1 MQSSRQQLQA
11 QQPTLLIYKVNLLI
25 ELLLQA
31 QQHRA
36 QDAAAEQAQPV
47 TVTER
52 GCQFDIGAPLR
63 MDIRLPCLHTHA
75 FARMLMSCQDGGICT
90 LVIRQ
95 RQLRSQQQGVGV
107 VLIEGRQQFDRMH
120 VHCAG
125 ASFYR
130 AESAQARDLAVLA
143 AVVYKRQTGHLRVLD
158 IACGC
163 GGRAARYLSQVCTA
177 PLLLMLRLCC
187 SC

>member
-1 MQSSRQQLQA
+1 MPVRHRCASENGPSAALLAHPCVCAYAHVLSRWRHLHA
-11 QQPTLLIYKVNLLI
+11 CTSP
-25 ELLLQA
+25 E
-31 QQHRA
+31 
-36 QDAAAEQAQPV
+36 AAAIA
-47 TVTER
+47 
-52 GCQFDIGAPLR
+52 A
-63 MDIRLPCLHTHA
+63 A
-75 FARMLMSCQDGGICT
+75 
-90 LVIRQ
+90 
-95 RQLRSQQQGVGV
+95 GVGV

-177 PLLLMLRLCC
+177 LLLIILRLCRTCCHHIC
-187 SC
+187 SMCRVDRLI